1 MEVLKKEKPRHL
13 GRGLQSLIGPI
24 ISQNIVDSQTVP
36 ILPIE
41 HKLPSDNELS
51 DSMKEISIDRIV
63 ANPYQPRSNWDIKEL
78 EELAESIKVNGI
90 LQPIVVRPAGQNY
103 ELIVGERR
111 FRAARLAELK
121 TIPALIRK
129 ASDEELLELALIEN
143 IHRTDLNAV
152 ERARAYQS
160 YMVTFNLT
168 QQEVASRLGKDR
180 SDVANYIRLL
190 DLPEQV
196 QQMLADGQ
204 LSMGHARAILAL
216 PTDDLR
222 KKLANRAMA
231 GRLSVREVERLVK
244 QYITDTDKKN
254 RPMPIKPAHILDLE
268 NRLTSSLG
276 TKVTI
281 ETQKNGQKGKIIIEF
296 YSIDEFDR
304 ITERIG
310 CSAAEE
316 VC

>member
-1 MEVLKKEKPRHL
+1 
-13 GRGLQSLIGPI
+13 
-24 ISQNIVDSQTVP
+24 
-36 ILPIE
+36 
-41 HKLPSDNELS
+41 
-51 DSMKEISIDRIV
+51 
-63 ANPYQPRSNWDIKEL
+63 
-78 EELAESIKVNGI
+78 
-90 LQPIVVRPAGQNY
+90 
-103 ELIVGERR
+103 
-111 FRAARLAELK
+111 
-121 TIPALIRK
+121 
-129 ASDEELLELALIEN
+129 
-143 IHRTDLNAV
+143 
-152 ERARAYQS
+152 
-160 YMVTFNLT
+160 
-168 QQEVASRLGKDR
+168 
-180 SDVANYIRLL
+180 
-190 DLPEQV
+190 
-196 QQMLADGQ
+196 MLADGQ